1 MRTAV
6 TDMLGIEFPILAFS
20 HCRDVVAAVT
30 NAGGFGVLGAVA
42 MSADQLETELQWI
55 DEQVRGKPYG
65 LDLLFPTVSGLGA
78 SAVESATNI
87 GELIPDAHRQFLD
100 GMLKRYG
107 VPELPDEI
115 KRETSTP
122 RGSLA
127 LARRTYEPMF
137 EIAYAHAIK
146 LIASGLGSPPPDVVD
161 EAHRNGAKVLALNG
175 AKVHAERH
183 VNAGVD
189 LIVAQGTEAGG
200 HTGEVAT
207 MVLVP
212 EVVDAVKP
220 VPVLAAGGIGNGRR
234 MAAAMALG
242 AEGVWCGSVWLT
254 TEEAETHPVVK
265 EKFLAATS
273 RDTIRSRSL
282 TGKPARMLR
291 SAWTEEWENP
301 DNPDP
306 LPLPLQSALI
316 AEARGRIARASH
328 EKGSGAEQLDNYFV
342 GQVVG
347 QLDRVKS
354 VRQVVSEMVSEYVDA
369 IERLDRVS
377 EL

>member
-1 MRTAV
+1 
-6 TDMLGIEFPILAFS
+6 MLGIEFPIFAFS

-42 MSADQLETELQWI
+42 MSADQLSTELTWI
-55 DEQVRGKPYG
+55 DEQVKGKPYG
-65 LDLLFPTVSGLGA
+65 LDLLFPTVSGLGQT
-78 SAVESATNI
+78 AVESTSMDD
-87 GELIPDAHRQFLD
+87 LIPDAHRQFVD
-100 GMLKRYG
+100 GILKRYG
-107 VPELPDEI
+107 VPELPEDVR
-115 KRETSTP
+115 RELST
-122 RGSLA
+122 RGGSLS
-127 LARRTYEPMF
+127 LARRTYAPMF
-137 EIAYAHAIK
+137 EVAYAHGIK
-146 LIASGLGSPPPDVVD
+146 LIASGLGSPPADIVE
-161 EAHRNGAKVLALNG
+161 EAHRNGAAVLALAG

-189 LIVAQGTEAGG
+189 IIVAQGTEAGG
-200 HTGEVAT
+200 HTGDVAT

-212 EVVDAVKP
+212 EVVDAVAP
-220 VPVLAAGGIGNGRR
+220 VPVLAAGGIGNGRQ

-291 SAWTEEWENP
+291 SAWTEEWDNP
-301 DNPDP
+301 ENPDP
-306 LPLPLQSALI
+306 LPLPLQSVLI
-316 AEARGRIARASH
+316 AQARTRIARASH
-328 EKGSGAEQLDNYFV
+328 EKGSGAEQLDNYFI

-347 QLDRVKS
+347 QLDRVKTC
-354 VRQVVSEMVSEYVDA
+354 RQVVQEMVSDYVDA
-369 IERLDRVS
+369 VERLDTLS
-377 EL
+377 EV